1 MSTNETTISND
12 IVLSLFHGPDN
23 PRNSEGAFITLHDSR
38 VMFVYTHYYGG
49 SWSDHAT
56 AYLAAR
62 YSSDGGRN
70 WTAEDRTI
78 IENEGTQNVMS
89 VSLLR
94 LQDGRIGLFYLR
106 KNGDDSCI
114 LRMRASEDEGETW
127 GEAVDCI
134 LSPGY
139 YVVNNDRVIQ
149 LQNGRLVVPATYHR
163 LMSRPDK
170 DTGQPV
176 VCMDGRSIAL
186 CFLSDDGGQ
195 TWREG
200 KDWWALPVRSTSGLQ
215 EMGAIELKDGRL
227 YGYCRTS
234 VGCHYEMHS
243 FDGGET
249 WTAPEPSSFKAPCSP
264 LCIKRIP
271 STGDLLAVWND
282 HSGELAPVP
291 WGTKGGMSWKRN
303 PLVTAISG
311 DEGQTWTH
319 KRLIETAQDHGY
331 CYTAIHFVEDA
342 VLLAY
347 CCGGGKTSGVLQDLC
362 VRRVALEWL
371 YGA

>member
-1 MSTNETTISND
+1 MSNA
-12 IVLSLFHGPDN
+12 IVLSLPHGPDN
-23 PRNSEGAFITLHDSR
+23 PRNSEGAFITLRDNR
-38 VMFVYTHYYGG
+38 VLYVYTHYYSD
-49 SWSDHAT
+49 SWGDDAA

-62 YSSDGGRN
+62 CSSDGGRT
-70 WTAEDRTI
+70 WTADDRI
-78 IENEGTQNVMS
+78 IQENEGQWNVMS

-106 KNGDDSCI
+106 KNADHSCI
-114 LRMRASEDEGETW
+114 LRLRTSEDDGETW
-127 GEAVDCI
+127 SEAVDCI
-134 LSPGY
+134 PSSGY

-149 LQNGRLVVPATYHR
+149 LQGGRLVAPATYHR
-163 LMSRPDK
+163 MMSRLDNK
-170 DTGQPV
+170 TGKPV
-176 VCMDGRSIAL
+176 LCMDGRSIAL
-186 CFLSDDGGQ
+186 CYLSDDNGQ

-200 KDWWALPVRSTSGLQ
+200 QDWWALPVRGHSGLQ
-215 EMGAIELKDGRL
+215 EMGAVELKDGRL

-249 WTAPEPSSFKAPCSP
+249 WTAPEPSPFKAPCSP

-271 STGDLLAVWND
+271 ATGDLLAVWND
-282 HSGELAPVP
+282 HSGDLAPIP
-291 WGTKGGMSWKRN
+291 WGPDAGLSWGRS
-303 PLVTAISG
+303 PLVTAISS
-311 DEGQTWTH
+311 DEGNTWTH
-319 KRLIETAQDHGY
+319 KRLIETAPDHGY

-362 VRRVALEWL
+362 VRRLGLDWL